1 VFKKVQKKSNRGKF
15 LSPKP
20 EIGGIVKKF
29 KICEEKKFLDDSL
42 LPLGMQPNLHIIRV
56 GGNILRTVIL
66 AQKCETIPK

>member
-1 VFKKVQKKSNRGKF
+1 VVNSSH
-15 LSPKP
+15 LA